1 MLLAALAAAKPVFA
15 DDEHAGRVV
24 AVHADPR
31 FVDATRVALVS
42 WHVDVIASEAETPG
56 TSLDSALQAAQR
68 IARAED
74 ARAVVW
80 IEGGSLWVYDH
91 RAHAVA
97 VRPLPSPPPWDEA
110 TSAAIALTVKTLLL
124 SAFEPP
130 QETHSTL
137 PNRAREGE
145 PPPKKKTPAPP
156 PVALHTVRILT
167 LGGAR
172 LPTNASDKLAA
183 RFGAEVTYFPSFGHG
198 RVGLAIATDAGPS
211 VFVDHPPYFTGT
223 FTDVIGAAQLR
234 FRIPLR
240 SWLGLELGA
249 GPGVHFSALEGSSS
263 SLGLAGRVNRIDGSI
278 EAMLG
283 AEVSWKILRV
293 SPIVGTSFLLHFQRY
308 AASGVEVFDVPRGQ
322 MLYALRIGVELP

>member
-1 MLLAALAAAKPVFA
+1 MLLAALAAAKPAFA
-15 DDEHAGRVV
+15 DEERAGKVV

-42 WHVDVIASEAETPG
+42 WHVDVVASDAETPG
-56 TSLDSALQAAQR
+56 TSVDAALQAAQR

-80 IEGGSLWVYDH
+80 IEGGSLWVYDD

-130 QETHSTL
+130 QETHTPL
-137 PNRAREGE
+137 PVRAHEA
-145 PPPKKKTPAPP
+145 PPKKKTPAQ

-167 LGGAR
+167 LAGLR
-172 LPTNASDKLAA
+172 VPTNASDKAAA
-183 RFGAEVTYFPSFGHG
+183 RFGADVTYFPSFTHG
-198 RVGLAIATDAGPS
+198 RAGLAITTDVGPS
-211 VFVDHPPYFTGT
+211 VLVDHAPYFAGT
-223 FTDVIGAAQLR
+223 FTDVIGSAQLR
-234 FRIPLR
+234 VRFPLR

-263 SLGLAGRVNRIDGSI
+263 SLGLAGRVTRVDGSI

-283 AEVSWKILRV
+283 AELSWKILRV
-293 SPIVGTSFLLHFQRY
+293 SPIVGTSFLLHYQHY
-308 AASGVEVFDVPRGQ
+308 AANGVQVLDVPRGQ